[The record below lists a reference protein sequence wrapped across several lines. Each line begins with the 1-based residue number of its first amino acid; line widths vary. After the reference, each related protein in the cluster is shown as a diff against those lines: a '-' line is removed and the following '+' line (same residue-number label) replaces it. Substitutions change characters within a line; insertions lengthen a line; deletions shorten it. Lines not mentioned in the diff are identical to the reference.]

1 MEQQAIIN
9 EKDRMLE
16 RQQNIIHNQ
25 TAQIELLRE
34 YETRQI
40 RKDSESSPS
49 VESSATIVKNFFK
62 TKKKVQYLQ
71 PTTMPK
77 KVTRKI
83 RDDNKDE

>member
-34 YETRQI
+34 FETRQI

-49 VESSATIVKNFFK
+49 LESSATIVKNFFK

-71 PTTMPK
+71 PTTMSN
-77 KVTRKI
+77 KVTRKTE
-83 RDDNKDE
+83 DNL